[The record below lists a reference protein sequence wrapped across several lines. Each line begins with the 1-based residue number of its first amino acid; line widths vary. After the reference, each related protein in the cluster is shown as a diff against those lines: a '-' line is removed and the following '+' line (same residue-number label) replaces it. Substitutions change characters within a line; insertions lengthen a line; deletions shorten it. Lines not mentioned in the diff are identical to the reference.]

1 MSKIETIQDIKDNKI
16 LPNIVKSDILKR
28 VNDWLSCEGNN
39 ELDNYIQKQI
49 RYANLVLNLE
59 KAKQENKN

>member
-16 LPNIVKSDILKR
+16 LPSIVKDDILKR
-28 VNDWLSCEGNN
+28 INDWLECKGNN
-39 ELDNYIQKQI
+39 ELDNYIQRQI

>member
-1 MSKIETIQDIKDNKI
+1 MNKIETIQDIKDNKI

-28 VNDWLSCEGNN
+28 INDWLECDGNN

-59 KAKQENKN
+59 KAKQEK

>member
-16 LPNIVKSDILKR
+16 LPSIVKDDILKR
-28 VNDWLSCEGNN
+28 VNDWLECDGNN
-39 ELDNYIQKQI
+39 ELDNYIQRQI

>member
-1 MSKIETIQDIKDNKI
+1 MNKIETIQDIKDNKI

-28 VNDWLSCEGNN
+28 INDWLEWKGNN
-39 ELDNYIQKQI
+39 ELDNYIQRQK

>member
-1 MSKIETIQDIKDNKI
+1 MNKIETIQDIKDNKI

-28 VNDWLSCEGNN
+28 INDWLECKGNN
-39 ELDNYIQKQI
+39 ELDNYIQRQI

>member
-28 VNDWLSCEGNN
+28 VNDWLECDGNN

-59 KAKQENKN
+59 KSKQENKN

>member
-28 VNDWLSCEGNN
+28 INDWLSCEGNN

-59 KAKQENKN
+59 KSKK

>member
-28 VNDWLSCEGNN
+28 INDWLECDGNN

-59 KAKQENKN
+59 KAKQEK

>member
-1 MSKIETIQDIKDNKI
+1 MSKIETVQDIKDNEI
-16 LPNIVKSDILKR
+16 LPNVVKGDILKR

-59 KAKQENKN
+59 KSKQENKN